1 MLRDRRLRHLLA
13 FVVGFG
19 LGVGIG
25 LVITWV
31 VWPVEYY
38 DTDPFDLRNE
48 HKDDYVVMIGAAYC
62 QDGDLELATHRLN
75 QLGFDDVRQVV
86 VRLFQTY
93 EEAGYGDETRCL
105 ALLAYDVGVE
115 DVALL
120 PYIETPTATPEII
133 VTPTAT
139 PTVEPTLVPTPT
151 EVPPEPTPTATE
163 LPPEPSATP
172 TQPPPTASPTS
183 TTATDVDFQVAEQH
197 DLGCSGEGAGDYILV
212 HVRDEDG
219 RGLAGVEVM
228 VSGPEGEDSFFTG
241 LKPEVGPGFADFL
254 VTAPGTYTVQVL
266 DGASQTAEGLDFD
279 DTCPA
284 ESPYHSWRVVFRQT
298 AR

>member
-1 MLRDRRLRHLLA
+1 MLGDPRLRHLLA
-13 FVVGFG
+13 FVVGFA
-19 LGVGIG
+19 LGIGIG
-25 LVITWV
+25 LLITWV

-38 DTDPFDLRNE
+38 DTDPFDLRDE

-75 QLGFDDVRQVV
+75 QLGFDDARQVV
-86 VRLFQTY
+86 VRLFQRY
-93 EEAGYGDETRCL
+93 EEAGYGEETRCL

-133 VTPTAT
+133 VPPTAT
-139 PTVEPTLVPTPT
+139 PTVEATLAPTPT
-151 EVPPEPTPTATE
+151 EVPPEPTPTPTE
-163 LPPEPSATP
+163 PPPEPSAAP

-183 TTATDVDFQVAEQH
+183 TPGTDVDFQLAEQN

-212 HVRDEDG
+212 YVRDEDG

-254 VTAPGTYTVQVL
+254 VTAPGTYAVQVL
-266 DGASQTAEGLDFD
+266 DGVSQTAEGLTFE

-284 ESPYHSWRVVFRQT
+284 ESPYHSWRVVFRRT
-298 AR
+298 AQ

>member
-1 MLRDRRLRHLLA
+1 MLGGSRLRHSLA
-13 FVVGFG
+13 FIVGFG

-38 DTDPFDLRNE
+38 DTDPFDLRDE

-62 QDGDLELATHRLN
+62 QDSDLELATHRLN

-86 VRLFQTY
+86 VRLFQRY
-93 EEAGYGDETRCL
+93 EEAGYEAETRCL

-133 VTPTAT
+133 VPPTTT
-139 PTVEPTLVPTPT
+139 PTVEATLAPTPT
-151 EVPPEPTPTATE
+151 EVPPELTPTATE
-163 LPPEPSATP
+163 PAPEPSATP
-172 TQPPPTASPTS
+172 TQRSPTASPTS
-183 TTATDVDFQVAEQH
+183 THGADVDFQVAEQD
-197 DLGCSGEGAGDYILV
+197 DLGCSDEGAGDYILV
-212 HVRDEDG
+212 YVRDEDG

-228 VSGPEGEDSFFTG
+228 VSGPEGDDSFFTG

-254 VTAPGTYTVQVL
+254 ITTPGTYAVQVL
-266 DGASQTAEGLDFD
+266 DGASQTAEGLAFE

-284 ESPYHSWRVVFRQT
+284 GSPYRSWRVVFRRT
-298 AR
+298 AQ